1 MKRSATGK
9 NLSANEQIML
19 LSQPIA
25 NGLGSLI
32 NFTGGGGT
40 HGSTSSSQSD
50 LKQLKATLG
59 SQQPSSSLSKKLST

>member
-32 NFTGGGGT
+32 NFTGGGAGT

-50 LKQLKATLG
+50 LKQLKAALTT
-59 SQQPSSSLSKKLST
+59 Q